1 MTQSARVGGEHRRC
15 VARTPVRPTIVLP
28 NPLDRR
34 SDDEQVPSAEEI
46 TRHHDDNPD
55 EDPWVNGP
63 PATQPVEIVPYDSS
77 WRLRFDAFAGAIRD
91 ALGRTA
97 LAVDHVGSTS
107 VPGLAAK
114 DVIDIDLTVPDPRVE
129 AHYVPALE
137 RVGWVLTIREPSW
150 HEHRCLTRHEGAR
163 SNLHVFG
170 PDCPEVIR
178 HRMFRDWLIAHDDDR
193 ELYEAAK
200 RAAIPGGGDVTD
212 YNGRKQDVIRDIYG
226 RVFRAAGL
234 L

>member
-1 MTQSARVGGEHRRC
+1 
-15 VARTPVRPTIVLP
+15 
-28 NPLDRR
+28 
-34 SDDEQVPSAEEI
+34 VPSAEEI

-55 EDPWVNGP
+55 ENPWITGP
-63 PATQPVEIVPYDSS
+63 PPVQPVEIVTYDPD
-77 WRLRFDAFAGAIRD
+77 WPRRFDAFAIGIRD
-91 ALGRTA
+91 ALGERA
-97 LAVDHVGSTS
+97 LAVEHVGSTS

-114 DVIDIDLTVPDPRVE
+114 DIIDIDLTVLDPRDE
-129 AHYVPALE
+129 SSYVPPLE
-137 RVGWVLTIREPSW
+137 KAGWVLTIREPSW
-150 HEHRCLTRHEGAR
+150 HEHRCLTRDEGAR

-178 HRMFRDWLIAHDDDR
+178 HRMFRDWLSTHPDDR

-200 RAAIPGGGDVTD
+200 RAAIPGGGDVMD
-212 YNGRKQDVIRDIYG
+212 YNGRKQDAIRDIYD